1 MSDLNSPVR
10 PLVKFLNTNKCP
22 LRRLADP
29 EILPLSINFIAQR
42 AKGAESLKFYYIN
55 WICRSFLRYDCASIY
70 ATTIDTLDFM
80 RRGPQFESR
89 NLPTVINL
97 RDVDV

>member
-10 PLVKFLNTNKCP
+10 PLAKFLNTNKRP

-29 EILPLSINFIAQR
+29 EISLLSINFIAQR

-55 WICRSFLRYDCASIY
+55 WIRRSFLRYDCASIH

-80 RRGPQFESR
+80 RRGPQFES
-89 NLPTVINL
+89 
-97 RDVDV
+97 

>member
-22 LRRLADP
+22 LRHLADP

-80 RRGPQFESR
+80 RRGPQFES
-89 NLPTVINL
+89 
-97 RDVDV
+97 